1 MAFKAKIFR
10 FFTYLWRVIKAQ
22 ELIVIITRINFVIV
36 LVLKINIKRGWK
48 RNTIYLHLLAA
59 YLPSSLFII
68 IIINNYQLILH
79 LILLY
84 LLPIFPLFII
94 IIIIIW
100 WGWGYIVPISKTV
113 KIKRLTKINRKS
125 KSSINMLSQY
135 YIKHLWKKKIKK
147 NISLFITTYNFNSL
161 TQLAVKKLLKKNY
174 CFFPYIYIYIYT
186 HGIN

>member
-1 MAFKAKIFR
+1 
-10 FFTYLWRVIKAQ
+10 
-22 ELIVIITRINFVIV
+22 
-36 LVLKINIKRGWK
+36 LKEK
-48 RNTIYLHLLAA
+48 YYVHLLAA

-94 IIIIIW
+94 IIIIW
-100 WGWGYIVPISKTV
+100 WGWGWGYIVPISKTV

-161 TQLAVKKLLKKNY
+161 TQLAVKKLLKKIIVS
-174 CFFPYIYIYIYT
+174 FLIYIYT
-186 HGIN
+186 E